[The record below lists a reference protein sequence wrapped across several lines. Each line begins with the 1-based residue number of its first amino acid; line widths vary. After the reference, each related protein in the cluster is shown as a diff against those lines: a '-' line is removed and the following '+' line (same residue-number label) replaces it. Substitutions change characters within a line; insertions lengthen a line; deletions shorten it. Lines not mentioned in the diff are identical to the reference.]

1 MSMRQTIC
9 RPLAAA
15 IPIFAV
21 AIPILMSTARAQQPT
36 ASYTPSPYSYT
47 TQRKVEVTHGA
58 VVSAHPLASAVG
70 LAILKKGG
78 NAVDAAI
85 ATQFALAVV
94 YPGAGNIGGGGFMV
108 AHLTRRSLGEGGP
121 HPNPAAKSAGPQS
134 APKKPGAASASTGL
148 DLAIDFREKA
158 PAAATRDM
166 YLDSSGNPVQGLSEN
181 GHLAAGVPG
190 TIAGIFA
197 ELKYAKLP
205 IAQLIQPAIDLAE
218 KGFVIT
224 SAEARNLNGTRNAFK
239 KYNTVQPVFIKDG
252 DWKAGDTLVQ
262 KDLAK
267 TLRLIRDHGAKGFY
281 EGETAQLILA
291 EMQRG
296 KGIVTAADLESYK
309 AIERT
314 PTVFSYHD
322 HTIVTMPLPSS
333 GGVVLQQMLK
343 MVEDQ
348 PLASYGFES
357 VKAVHIMAEVERL
370 AYADRAQYLGDRD
383 YYAVPV
389 DTLVSAAYLRRR
401 LARIPPAKA
410 GKSTEIK
417 AGVLS
422 PASEETTHLEVI
434 DAQGNAVSIT
444 TTLNGGYGNRV
455 VVGGAGFFLNNE
467 MDDFSIKPGIPN
479 MYGAVGAEAN
489 AIVPGKRML
498 SSMSPTIVLDSGKVS
513 LVVGTPG
520 GTTITTSV
528 FQTLVDILDFDLSP
542 EDAVNLPKFHHQW
555 LPDDIYVEP
564 AFSTATEDSLK
575 VMGYQVARRGSI
587 GRTEVIKVYPGPG
600 HRIVAVGDRRGD
612 DTAMGY

>member
-1 MSMRQTIC
+1 MLISVKTYFPHIKSISIMRQ
-9 RPLAAA
+9 
-15 IPIFAV
+15 
-21 AIPILMSTARAQQPT
+21 ILRSLYFLLLPALLKPGIGIAQQSPYT
-36 ASYTPSPYSYT
+36 AAQTPYSYT
-47 TQRKVEVTHGA
+47 VQRKVICTHGA

-85 ATQFALAVV
+85 ATQLALAVV
-94 YPGAGNIGGGGFMV
+94 YPAAGNIGGGGFMV
-108 AHLTRRSLGEGGP
+108 AHLTKK
-121 HPNPAAKSAGPQS
+121 PAAAHP
-134 APKKPGAASASTGL
+134 AKPAAL
-148 DLAIDFREKA
+148 DIALDFRERA

-166 YLDSSGNPVQGLSEN
+166 YLDASGNPVQGLSEN
-181 GHLAAGVPG
+181 GHLASGVPG

-224 SAEARNLNGTRNAFK
+224 ESEARSLNGTRNAFK
-239 KYNTVQPVFIKDG
+239 KYNTVQPVFMKDST
-252 DWKAGDTLVQ
+252 WKAGDTLIQ
-262 KDLAK
+262 KDLAR
-267 TLRLIRDHGAKGFY
+267 TLRLIRDHGAAGFY
-281 EGETAQLILA
+281 DGETAQLILA
-291 EMQRG
+291 EMKRG
-296 KGIVTAADLESYK
+296 KGIITAADLTGYK

-314 PTVFSYHD
+314 PTIFPYHG

-348 PLASYGFES
+348 PLAASGFET
-357 VKAVHIMAEVERL
+357 VKTVHLMTEVERL

-383 YYAVPV
+383 YYTVPV
-389 DTLVSAAYLRRR
+389 DTLVSAAYLQRR
-401 LARIPPAKA
+401 LAEIPPTKA
-410 GKSTEIK
+410 GKSSVIK

-422 PASEETTHLEVI
+422 PSSEETTHLDVI

-467 MDDFSIKPGIPN
+467 MDDFSIKPGVPN

-489 AIVPGKRML
+489 SIVPGKRML
-498 SSMSPTIVLDSGKVS
+498 SSMTPTIVLDSGKVS

-528 FQTLVDILDFDLSP
+528 FQTLVDILDFHLSP

-564 AFSTATEDSLK
+564 GFSIPVQDSLK
-575 VMGYQVARRGSI
+575 VMGYLVAQRGSI
-587 GRTEVIKVYPGPG
+587 GRTEVIRVTADHK
-600 HRIVAVGDRRGD
+600 IIAIGDRRGD
-612 DTAMGY
+612 DTAAGY